1 MMYSQVGG
9 QSQALPASTD
19 QQSALRMG
27 QAQTWGSSSSE
38 IKSTKHSLVIFFCEA
53 FISEA
58 GNTEIIFFVVVRRK
72 CTEFGTCS
80 DIHLS

>member
-1 MMYSQVGG
+1 MDSQASG
-9 QSQALPASTD
+9 QSQGLPASTD

-27 QAQTWGSSSSE
+27 QAQIWGSSSSE
-38 IKSTKHSLVIFFCEA
+38 IKSTKHSLVIFFFCEA
-53 FISEA
+53 FLSEA